1 MKAIL
6 ENTHLLGGKNY
17 QFNLHNALSY
27 HYFGVLEY
35 WDYLPKDDLSLA
47 GLNAA
52 NSTKAQ
58 QSDSKIY
65 HSKTAEE
72 IQPHEFTGEIAFK
85 AVYYDDGFRILSF
98 TAVKSGS
105 RVKFTLEYESP
116 RRCDFSFFDH
126 PNGDTILKRW
136 TNGIRKGTHKYSWN

>member
-58 QSDSKIY
+58 QSDSKPTTL
-65 HSKTAEE
+65 K
-72 IQPHEFTGEIAFK
+72 QQK
-85 AVYYDDGFRILSF
+85 
-98 TAVKSGS
+98 KSS
-105 RVKFTLEYESP
+105 LTNLLE
-116 RRCDFSFFDH
+116 
-126 PNGDTILKRW
+126 K
-136 TNGIRKGTHKYSWN
+136 